1 MPTLCEQ
8 VPTQAKGNQMSG
20 ELDRAEG
27 VAQWVT
33 KALEAIGL
41 LNKGSAAIAAGN
53 AKDEASELPVS
64 SNSLNVTRVGGTGA
78 VIAAAGAAA
87 ITLFNVKKGTD
98 PDSIIVA
105 AYASTGLI
113 IAAALVTTAIII
125 SADIKTRS
133 SGSTMGTSKADT
145 KSFKEAWTD
154 ALSRLRDVKDALPA
168 ADRNAASALWLNA
181 KATGGF
187 TGSLTPP
194 TGLADEHARLLAAQT
209 RASALLEELIPN
221 HADGA
226 RVDEVKRLIDE
237 ALITLNQIP

>member
-1 MPTLCEQ
+1 MP
-8 VPTQAKGNQMSG
+8 G
-20 ELDRAEG
+20 ELDRGKG
-27 VAQWVT
+27 VVQSVT
-33 KALEAIGL
+33 KVSEAIGL
-41 LNKGSAAIAAGN
+41 LNKGSAAISASAATDG
-53 AKDEASELPVS
+53 ASELPVS

-87 ITLFNVKKGTD
+87 LALFRVHTGD
-98 PDSIIVA
+98 PNSIIVA

-113 IAAALVTTAIII
+113 VAAALVTTAIII
-125 SADIKTRS
+125 SADIKARS
-133 SGSTMGTSKADT
+133 SASGGAGTSKADT
-145 KSFKEAWTD
+145 KSFKEASKADTESFKEAWTD
-154 ALSRLRDVKDALPA
+154 ALDRLQDVKVALPA

-209 RASALLEELIPN
+209 RASALLEELISY

-226 RVDEVKRLIDE
+226 RVDEVKKLIDE
-237 ALITLNQIP
+237 AEITLNHIP